1 VLTYGYEN
9 RINVLDHG
17 HVYVIDRMGSD
28 QRVEQSARVSYQEGT
43 RQTSDTRGLIR
54 YLTRSRHTTPFESCV
69 ITIAMRLPI
78 AIARQYI
85 RHRMQSVSEES
96 ARYSLVRDQFYLPKV
111 EDICFQSDD
120 NKQGRADPIPTE
132 DAELIRSAWLGSNQ
146 EEYERYHELLEMGL
160 ARETARFGLP
170 LSTYTN
176 WQTTINLHNL
186 LHMIRL
192 RVDPHAQKE
201 AREYAEALALI
212 VEDWTPLCWEAF
224 VDYQLKSK
232 TLSRMEWDLM
242 KQVVDLEKLR
252 GLLKEDT
259 TMTKREKRELWLAL
273 EPKL

>member
-1 VLTYGYEN
+1 MLTYGYEN

-54 YLTRSRHTTPFESCV
+54 YLMRARHTTPFESCV

-96 ARYSLVRDQFYLPKV
+96 ARYSVVRDQFYLPKV
-111 EDICFQSDD
+111 EDICFQSGD
-120 NKQGRADPIPTE
+120 NKQGRAHPMLTE
-132 DAELIRSAWLGSNQ
+132 DAELIRSSWMGSNQ
-146 EEYERYHELLEMGL
+146 EEYERYHELLEIGL

-192 RVDPHAQKE
+192 RIDPHAQKE

-212 VEDWTPLCWEAF
+212 VGDWTPLCWEAF
-224 VDYQLKSK
+224 VDYQLRSK
-232 TLSRMEWDLM
+232 TLSRMEWGLM
-242 KQVVDLEKLR
+242 KQVVDFEKLR
-252 GLLKEDT
+252 ELLKEDT
-259 TMTKREKRELWLAL
+259 TMTRREKRELWLAL

>member
-1 VLTYGYEN
+1 MLKYGHEN
-9 RINVLDHG
+9 RIKVLDHG
-17 HVYVIDRMGSD
+17 YVYVIDRMGSD

-43 RQTSDTRGLIR
+43 RPTNDTRGLIR
-54 YLTRSRHTTPFESCV
+54 YLTRARHTTPLESCV

-96 ARYSLVRDQFYLPKV
+96 ARYSVVRDQFYLPRV

-120 NKQGRADPIPTE
+120 NKQGRAGPMPTQ
-132 DAELIRSAWLGSNQ
+132 DAELIRSNWLGSTQ
-146 EEYERYHELLEMGL
+146 EEYHRYHELLEMGL

-176 WQTTINLHNL
+176 WHTTLNLHNL

-192 RVDPHAQKE
+192 RIDLHAQKE

-224 VDYQLKSK
+224 VDYQLRSK
-232 TLSRMEWDLM
+232 TLSRMEWGLM
-242 KQVVDLEKLR
+242 KQVVDFAKLR
-252 GLLKEDT
+252 ELLEGDT
-259 TMTKREKRELWLAL
+259 EMTKREKRELWLSL